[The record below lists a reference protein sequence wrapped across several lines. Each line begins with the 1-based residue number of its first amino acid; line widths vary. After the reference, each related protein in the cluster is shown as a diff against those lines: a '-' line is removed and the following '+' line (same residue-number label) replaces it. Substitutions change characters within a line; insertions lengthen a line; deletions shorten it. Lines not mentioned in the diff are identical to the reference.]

1 MTQQND
7 NSFNAFVLG
16 TFFHKYRDEFW
27 TLEILRHASAWLRPV
42 LEQSEGMTCLVTL
55 NEVKSLK
62 DIPEEYVTV
71 IMNHCT

>member
-1 MTQQND
+1 M
-7 NSFNAFVLG
+7 
-16 TFFHKYRDEFW
+16 FFHKYRDEFW
-27 TLEILRHASAWLRPV
+27 TLEILRHASAWLR
-42 LEQSEGMTCLVTL
+42 MTYLVTL